1 MKKRI
6 LAIALGLTL
15 LTVYSE
21 LNAQTGE
28 IPVDEESNFTIEG
41 TSPAHNWTVSV
52 PNIQGKIQLNESF
65 WGTGLPTIGTAIEN
79 LVLHIPV
86 KDMDGGKALMNE
98 KMHRALQEPD
108 HPEII
113 YKLIDA
119 RIVSIDESESQIKLE
134 TKGNITVAGI
144 TKPVEMVVTGKKHAD
159 NHYEFTGS
167 HPIKMS
173 DFNIERPSFAF
184 VKTGDEV
191 VIFYSLIAK
200 N

>member
-6 LAIALGLTL
+6 LAIVLGLAL
-15 LTVYSE
+15 LSICSE

-28 IPVDEESNFTIEG
+28 INVSEESHFTIEG

-52 PNIQGKIQLNESF
+52 PNIQGTIQMNESF
-65 WGTGLPTIGTAIEN
+65 WGKSLPAVGTSIEN

-113 YKLIDA
+113 YELVDA
-119 RIVSIDESESQIKLE
+119 KIVSIDESESQIKLE
-134 TKGNITVAGI
+134 TQGNITVAGI

-167 HPIKMS
+167 HPLKMS

-191 VIFYSLIAK
+191 VISYSLVAK